1 MLEDVTETL
10 EEIIR
15 TVVGAAAEV
24 ESSSGSSGAS
34 DHIILMIMF
43 QERWPCIHCL
53 VFMIMALYSLP
64 CIHDNVSGEMES
76 TFAVCV

>member
-1 MLEDVTETL
+1 VLEDVTETL

-34 DHIILMIMF
+34 DHIIL
-43 QERWPCIHCL
+43 
-53 VFMIMALYSLP
+53 SLP
-64 CIHDNVSGEMES
+64 CIHDNVSGEMALYS
-76 TFAVCV
+76 LPCIHDNGLVFIALYS